1 MCRILRYDPRQRR
14 YLGGPQEWFG
24 AGSGR
29 SIWGTGGGLVHIVV
43 DVFAFLDVD
52 HLKQI
57 RSKFQLFNIA
67 GL

>member
-1 MCRILRYDPRQRR
+1 M
-14 YLGGPQEWFG
+14 GGPQEWFG

-43 DVFAFLDVD
+43 HVFDFLYVD
-52 HLKQI
+52 HLKKI
-57 RSKFQLFNIA
+57 RSKFQLLNIA